1 MSSVSQPVNCAQAN
15 FAFAKVVLPSPIE
28 QRNVPMSLRSLFSVI
43 AAAMVLV
50 ITHSSVRA
58 GTVNSTNP
66 RVDGLIAN
74 VGQWPAHVLFLSR
87 QQGVDVWITR
97 FGVEVDKYGVDVANQ
112 MRNGRIERRTFVN
125 ADPRA
130 RVSSV
135 GAVSRVNFFRGRGES
150 EWFSAPV
157 YSIAVV
163 HNVVPGADVRYSVGG
178 DGLRQDVVLRPGAER
193 SALMV
198 EIDDD
203 ASTRSNV
210 TPATSVVYGSYLGGT
225 GTDLVA
231 GLEYLSNGDV
241 IIAGS
246 TTSMEYSGATGGYS
260 RSLKG
265 LLDGFLARMDRK
277 LQKVLSFSF
286 YGGSGEDKITS
297 IIKDRSNNVY
307 VTGETNSPD
316 LPVTSGASGQ
326 LYKAGI
332 DAYIA
337 KFDSTLNKLIVSG
350 YHGGNKDDRGVAIAA
365 DQNGV
370 IFIAGNTTSTLN
382 LPVTFPVTATR
393 RDWRGRT
400 TTEPG
405 GGGNQGLTDI
415 FLAFF
420 SATGT
425 LQQSRYFGREG
436 VDLVTAM
443 CIDASN
449 SVYFTGS
456 TTSPNFE
463 TAPTSGFFASGR
475 LPYDRV
481 FNGGNTDA
489 FVVKLNNELAL
500 AKSDDGTYSTY
511 FGGSGDE
518 TGRGIFVDEQGRA
531 QVVGVTTSTNLDC
544 VGTLITQRIG
554 GQDLFLA
561 VFSDDGQKLA
571 GATYFGGTGND
582 EAYGVRYNTQN
593 KLAVMYGATQ
603 SNDFPAAGEGAT
615 NERAGTTDGF
625 VALLNTST
633 NVYTTLI
640 SGADADSIMGLATEP
655 AGDLYYAMSTTSDN
669 FRTPDSAAQGKSS
682 GQNVFVG
689 KYAYGTIELTAPLAG
704 ETWCAGSNKAV
715 SWGAQG
721 MPDTTKYSIELAPTG
736 TTNWTVVTR
745 VAQGRSFSWKVPN
758 VPTGQYHL
766 RLTTSRGHM
775 SRLISPFIISNPP
788 AISSQPKDA
797 SACPGGQAVMRLK
810 ADGAGLKYQ
819 WRRGGQNISGAT
831 ADSIVVTVDAGT
843 LGRYDCVVTGTCNP
857 SITSASVNL
866 TTAAATAI
874 TRQPAGLT
882 VQSGS
887 PFTLSV
893 AATGSTLS
901 YQWSRNSAPISGA
914 TSADYTVS
922 AAEPAD
928 AGDYTCTV
936 TGGCGAVTS
945 DKAAIVVEGTS
956 VDEDSDIFSSARV
969 VGRHPVAD
977 EAVVRIE
984 LSMAT
989 DLSVAVMDL
998 RGRVVETLATGGLT
1012 AGTHDVAISTK
1023 NCQSG
1028 LHVLKIISTAGTW
1041 TLPLTVVR

>member
-1 MSSVSQPVNCAQAN
+1 MNLRRHLIG
-15 FAFAKVVLPSPIE
+15 FAA
-28 QRNVPMSLRSLFSVI
+28 VI
-43 AAAMVLV
+43 ASILTQSQM
-50 ITHSSVRA
+50 HA
-58 GTVNSTNP
+58 GTINAANP
-66 RVDGLIAN
+66 RIDGLIAN

-87 QQGVDVWITR
+87 QPGADVWVTR
-97 FGVEVDKYGVDVANQ
+97 FGLEVDRYGVDAANQ
-112 MRNGRIERRTFVN
+112 MRNGRVERRTFLN

-130 RVSSV
+130 RVSTV
-135 GAVSRVNFFRGRGES
+135 GEVSRVNFFRGRVES

-157 YSIAVV
+157 YSTAVV
-163 HNVVPGADVRYSVGG
+163 HNVFPGADVRYSFSS
-178 DGLRQDVVLRPGAER
+178 DGLRQEIVLRPGAER

-203 ASTRSNV
+203 ASTRANV
-210 TPATSVVYGSYLGGT
+210 TPATSVVYGSYLGGA

-246 TTSMEYSGATGGYS
+246 TTSMEYTGATGGYS

-265 LLDGFLARMDRK
+265 LLDGFLVRMDRK
-277 LQKVLSFSF
+277 LQKVLSYSF
-286 YGGSGEDKITS
+286 YGGSGEDKITA

-307 VTGETNSPD
+307 MTGETNSSD

-332 DAYIA
+332 DAYVA
-337 KFDSTLNKLIVSG
+337 KFDSTLNKLLVSG

-382 LPVTFPVTATR
+382 LPVTFPVTTTR

-405 GGGNQGLTDI
+405 GGANQGLTDI

-420 SATGT
+420 SANGT

-443 CIDASN
+443 CIDGSN

-475 LPYDRV
+475 LPYDRT
-481 FNGGNTDA
+481 FNSGNTDA
-489 FVVKLNNELAL
+489 YVVKLNNELAL

-544 VGTLITQRIG
+544 IGTLITQRIG

-582 EAYGVRYNTQN
+582 EAFGVRYNTQN
-593 KLAVMYGATQ
+593 KLAVMFGATQ
-603 SNDFPAAGEGAT
+603 SNDFPIAGEGAT
-615 NERAGTTDGF
+615 NDRAGATDGF
-625 VALLNTST
+625 VALMNTST

-669 FRTPDSAAQGKSS
+669 FRTPDSAAQGASS
-682 GQNVFVG
+682 GQNIFVG
-689 KYAYGTIELTAPLAG
+689 KYAYGTIELTAPLSG

-721 MPDTTKYSIELAPTG
+721 MPDTTKYSIELAPSG
-736 TTNWTVVTR
+736 SSNWTVVTR
-745 VAQGRSFSWKVPN
+745 AAQGRSFSWKVPN
-758 VPTGQYHL
+758 VPTGQYQL
-766 RLTTSRGHM
+766 RLTTTRGHM
-775 SRLISPFIISNPP
+775 SRLTSPFIISNPP
-788 AISSQPKDA
+788 SVTSQPKDA

-831 ADSIVVTVDAGT
+831 ADSIVVTVDAST
-843 LGRYDCVVTGTCNP
+843 IGRYDCVVTGSCNP

-866 TTAAATAI
+866 STAVATAI
-874 TRQPAGLT
+874 TKQPSGLT
-882 VQSGS
+882 VQSGN

-901 YQWSRNSAPISGA
+901 YQWARNGVPISGA
-914 TSADYTVS
+914 TSADFTVS
-922 AAEPAD
+922 AATPSD

-936 TGGCGAVTS
+936 TGGCGTVTS

-956 VDEDSDIFSSARV
+956 VDDDADIFSAARL
-969 VGRHPVAD
+969 VGRYPVAD
-977 EAVVRIE
+977 EATVRID
-984 LSMAT
+984 LLVAT
-989 DLSVAVMDL
+989 DVTLAVMDL
-998 RGRVVETLATGGLT
+998 RGRVIESFAVGGLA

-1028 LHVLKIISTAGTW
+1028 LHAMKISSAAGTW

>member
-1 MSSVSQPVNCAQAN
+1 MNLRTHLTGIAMAL
-15 FAFAKVVLPSPIE
+15 ALVLTQSPMI
-28 QRNVPMSLRSLFSVI
+28 
-43 AAAMVLV
+43 
-50 ITHSSVRA
+50 A
-58 GTVNSTNP
+58 GTTNSASP
-66 RVDGLIAN
+66 RVNGLIAN

-87 QQGVDVWITR
+87 QQGVDVWMTR
-97 FGVEVDKYGVDVANQ
+97 FGVEVDKYGVDVTNQ
-112 MRNGRIERRTFVN
+112 MRTGRIERRTFLN

-130 RVSSV
+130 RVSAV
-135 GAVSRVNFFRGRGES
+135 GEVGRVNFFRGRDQS

-157 YSIAVV
+157 YTSAVV
-163 HNVVPGADVRYSVGG
+163 HDVIPGANVRYSVGS

-193 SALMV
+193 AALMI

-203 ASTRSNV
+203 ASTRANV

-265 LLDGFLARMDRK
+265 LLDGFLVRMDRK
-277 LQKVLSFSF
+277 LQKVLTYSF
-286 YGGSGEDKITS
+286 YGGSGEDKITA
-297 IIKDRSNNVY
+297 IIKDRANNVY
-307 VTGETNSPD
+307 VTGETNSSD

-337 KFDSTLNKLIVSG
+337 KFDSTLTKLIVSG

-370 IFIAGNTTSTLN
+370 IFIAGNTNSTLN

-436 VDLVTAM
+436 IDLVTAM
-443 CIDASN
+443 CIDGSN

-475 LPYDRV
+475 LPYDRT
-481 FNGGNTDA
+481 FNSGNTDA

-511 FGGSGDE
+511 FGGNGDE

-544 VGTLITQRIG
+544 VGTLIPQRIG

-582 EAYGVRYNTQN
+582 EAYGVRYNTLN

-603 SNDFPAAGEGAT
+603 SNDFPVAGEGAT
-615 NERAGTTDGF
+615 NERAGATDGF
-625 VALLNTST
+625 VALMNVST

-640 SGADADSIMGLATEP
+640 SGADADSIEGLATDP

-669 FRTPDSAAQGKSS
+669 FRTPDSAAQGASS

-736 TTNWTVVTR
+736 TSNWTVVTR
-745 VAQGRSFSWKVPN
+745 AAQGRSFSWKVPN

-766 RLTTSRGHM
+766 RLTTTRGHM
-775 SRLISPFIISNPP
+775 SRLTSPFIISNPP
-788 AISSQPKDA
+788 TITAQPKDA
-797 SACPGGQAVMRLK
+797 SACPGGQAVLRLK

-819 WRRGGQNISGAT
+819 WRRAGTNIAGAT
-831 ADSIVVTVDAGT
+831 ADSLVVTVDAGT
-843 LGRYDCVVTGTCNP
+843 IGKYDCLVTGTCNP
-857 SITSASVNL
+857 SITSATVNL
-866 TTAAATAI
+866 ATAAATAI
-874 TRQPAGLT
+874 SKQPSGVT

-893 AATGSTLS
+893 AATGSTLT
-901 YQWSRNSAPISGA
+901 YQWSRNGTPISGA

-922 AAEPAD
+922 AATPVD

-936 TGGCGAVTS
+936 TGGCGTVS
-945 DKAAIVVEGTS
+945 SEKAAVVVEGTS
-956 VDEDSDIFSSARV
+956 VDEESEIVTAARL
-969 VGRHPVAD
+969 VGRHPAAD
-977 EAVVRIE
+977 EATLRIE
-984 LSMAT
+984 LPVAT
-989 DLSVAVMDL
+989 DVTVVVMDL
-998 RGRVVETLATGGLT
+998 RGRAIETLFIGGRN

-1023 NCQSG
+1023 NCLSG
-1028 LHVLKIISTAGTW
+1028 LHVMKVSSAAGTW

>member
-1 MSSVSQPVNCAQAN
+1 MNHRRH
-15 FAFAKVVLPSPIE
+15 FASMIALALLFVT
-28 QRNVPMSLRSLFSVI
+28 NVQM
-43 AAAMVLV
+43 
-50 ITHSSVRA
+50 HA
-58 GTVNSTNP
+58 GTNSVANP
-66 RVDGLIAN
+66 RIDGLIAN
-74 VGQWPAHVLFLSR
+74 VGQWPSHVLFLSR
-87 QQGVDVWITR
+87 QQGADVWITR
-97 FGVEVDKYGVDVANQ
+97 FGVEVDKYGIDIANQ
-112 MRNGRIERRTFVN
+112 MRSGRIERRSFLN

-130 RVSSV
+130 RVSTV
-135 GAVSRVNFFRGRGES
+135 GEGSRVNFFRGRDES

-163 HNVVPGADVRYSVGG
+163 HNVVPGADVRYSVGR
-178 DGLRQDVVLRPGAER
+178 DGLRQDLVLRPGAEHA
-193 SALMV
+193 ALLMEV
-198 EIDDD
+198 DDD
-203 ASTRSNV
+203 ASTRATV

-265 LLDGFLARMDRK
+265 LLDGFLVRMDRK
-277 LQKVLSFSF
+277 LQKVLSYSF

-297 IIKDRSNNVY
+297 IVKDRSNNVY

-337 KFDSTLNKLIVSG
+337 KFDSTVNKLIVSG

-370 IFIAGNTTSTLN
+370 IFIAGNTTSTTN
-382 LPVTFPVTATR
+382 LPVTFPVTVSR

-405 GGGNQGLTDI
+405 GGANLGLTDI

-420 SATGT
+420 SASGT

-443 CIDASN
+443 CIDGSN

-456 TTSPNFE
+456 TTSANFE

-475 LPYDRV
+475 LPYDRTY
-481 FNGGNTDA
+481 NGGNSDA

-518 TGRGIFVDEQGRA
+518 SGRGIFVDEQGRA
-531 QVVGVTTSTNLDC
+531 QVVGITNSTNLDC

-561 VFSDDGQKLA
+561 VFSDDGQKLT

-603 SNDFPAAGEGAT
+603 SNDFPVAGEGAS

-625 VALLNTST
+625 VALMNTST
-633 NVYTTLI
+633 NAYTTLI
-640 SGADADSIMGLATEP
+640 SGSDADSIMGLATEP

-669 FRTPDSAAQGKSS
+669 FRTPDSSAQGASS

-704 ETWCAGSNKAV
+704 ETWCAGANKAV

-721 MPDTTKYSIELAPTG
+721 MPDTTKYSIELAPAG
-736 TTNWTVVTR
+736 TSNWTVITR
-745 VAQGRSFSWKVPN
+745 SALGRSFSWKIPN
-758 VPTGQYHL
+758 VPTGQYQL
-766 RLTTSRGHM
+766 RLTTTRGHM
-775 SRLISPFIISNPP
+775 SRLTSPFIISNPP
-788 AISSQPKDA
+788 AITLQPKDA
-797 SACPGGQAVMRLK
+797 SACPGGTAVMRLK

-819 WRRGGQNISGAT
+819 WRRGGQNIAGAT

-843 LGRYDCVVTGTCNP
+843 IGRYDCTVSGSCNP
-857 SITSASVNL
+857 SVTSASVNL
-866 TTAAATAI
+866 TTAVATAI
-874 TRQPAGLT
+874 TKQPTGLT

-893 AATGSTLS
+893 SAAGSTLN
-901 YQWSRNSAPISGA
+901 YQWSRNGTPISAA
-914 TSADYTVS
+914 TSAEYTVS
-922 AAEPAD
+922 AAAPAD
-928 AGDYTCTV
+928 AGDYTCMV
-936 TGGCGAVTS
+936 TGGCGTVTS
-945 DKAAIVVEGTS
+945 EKAAVVVEGTS
-956 VDEDSDIFSSARV
+956 VDEDSDAVSSVRL

-977 EAVVRIE
+977 EATVRMELPVAADVTIAVV
-984 LSMAT
+984 
-989 DLSVAVMDL
+989 DL
-998 RGRVVETLATGGLT
+998 RGRVVETLAIGGLV
-1012 AGTHDVAISTK
+1012 AGTHDATISTK

-1028 LHVLKIISTAGTW
+1028 LHVLKVSSVAGMW